1 MNIEEIRGKTDAEL
15 EYEQNELRQKLFD
28 LRFRA
33 ATETSANPSRIGEM
47 RKSVARIR
55 TVLHERGLGIR
66 GQESR

>member
-15 EYEQNELRQKLFD
+15 EYEQNELKQKLFD

-33 ATETSANPSRIGEM
+33 ATETSANPSRIAQM
-47 RKSVARIR
+47 RQSVARIR
-55 TVLHERGLGIR
+55 TVLHERSLKIR